1 MVRDTCSIWHYE
13 QPLHAGSDCQAPPC
27 DVSEGLSASASNLEN
42 CLYIDGSIV
51 GADMVERV
59 MSFYEEAQ
67 LILNLADMKL
77 KKWS

>member
-1 MVRDTCSIWHYE
+1 M
-13 QPLHAGSDCQAPPC
+13 
-27 DVSEGLSASASNLEN
+27 SEDLSATASNLEN